1 MATYTDGLTAADTD
15 SKEEIF
21 RQLQIAKER
30 LDTIS
35 KGPSKGVTVIPKE
48 KKLPKY
54 AGKGDIT
61 EWLEDCE
68 TTLARFTNEKDKAS
82 FLLDHLEGA
91 AKTEVKFQVDIRKAT
106 ADEMITVLREVY
118 GSHDTWIQ
126 LQQQF
131 YSRDQK
137 PGEDFMQYT
146 YSLMDILLELRDKL
160 PEGVKDMDSL
170 LKQRVA
176 EGVVDVTLKRELHRL
191 NEERD
196 KMKFHKFR
204 EHAKEWL
211 DSGKKGKKTAI
222 QEEHTTSNELQELRD
237 LVHEQKKRL
246 DEFQCNMHQQQANP
260 QQEFDKEPFTC
271 HYCGGPNH
279 FKRTCIKFQ
288 KDQGTFGRGR
298 STNNGGGRGTFEFQ
312 GRGRGQRGFY
322 RGNPR
327 GRGGFRG
334 RGRGDVEAQPTQV
347 GTQEQQTHLN
357 FHQGWAEIPMTHPQ
371 H

>member
-30 LDTIS
+30 LDTTS

-118 GSHDTWIQ
+118 GNHDTWIQ

-222 QEEHTTSNELQELRD
+222 QEEHTTSNELQELEIWFMNR
-237 LVHEQKKRL
+237 KRGWMN
-246 DEFQCNMHQQQANP
+246 FNAIC
-260 QQEFDKEPFTC
+260 
-271 HYCGGPNH
+271 
-279 FKRTCIKFQ
+279 
-288 KDQGTFGRGR
+288 
-298 STNNGGGRGTFEFQ
+298 TNNRPILNKNLIRNHLPAIIVGVQIILKELVLS
-312 GRGRGQRGFY
+312 
-322 RGNPR
+322 
-327 GRGGFRG
+327 FR
-334 RGRGDVEAQPTQV
+334 RTKAHLVEVNLLTMV
-347 GTQEQQTHLN
+347 EVEVHLN
-357 FHQGWAEIPMTHPQ
+357 FRVGVEAKEAFIEGIPEEEVDLEEEEEVM
-371 H
+371 

>member
-1 MATYTDGLTAADTD
+1 MSSL
-15 SKEEIF
+15 K
-21 RQLQIAKER
+21 R
-30 LDTIS
+30 
-35 KGPSKGVTVIPKE
+35 

-160 PEGVKDMDSL
+160 PEGVMDMDSL

-196 KMKFHKFR
+196 NMKFHKFR

-237 LVHEQKKRL
+237 LVQEQKKRL